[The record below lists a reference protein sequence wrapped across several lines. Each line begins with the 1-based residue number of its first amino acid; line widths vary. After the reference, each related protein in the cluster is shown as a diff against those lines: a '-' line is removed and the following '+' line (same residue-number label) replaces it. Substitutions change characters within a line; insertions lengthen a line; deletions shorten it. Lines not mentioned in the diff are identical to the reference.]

1 MRILFKNYIITS
13 SYGFNVF
20 DVAKAQE
27 VKEGKTKGQIVE
39 INEAYG
45 VTLQRAFAIILDGVV
60 ETELKD
66 VEVTLREY
74 LIQYDECNESLKK
87 EIQGFEASLKKS

>member
-1 MRILFKNYIITS
+1 MRVLFKNFIITS

-27 VKEGKTKGQIVE
+27 VKDGKTKGQIQE
-39 INEAYG
+39 INVAYG
-45 VTLQRAFAIILDGVV
+45 VTLKRAFAIILDGVV
-60 ETELKD
+60 EADLKD
-66 VEVTLREY
+66 VELTLREY

-87 EIQGFEASLKKS
+87 EIQRFEASLNKS